1 MSAVL
6 ALFGGDGLKGG
17 NLLPY
22 LGAFALGARELSL
35 FILGKRKGEGKGLFA
50 LLTDKLIYRHA
61 QSPLCG
67 IIRGVGMK
75 K

>member
-1 MSAVL
+1 MSADL

-22 LGAFALGARELSL
+22 LGAFALWALEFSL
-35 FILGKRKGEGKGLFA
+35 FILGKREGERKGLLA
-50 LLTDKLIYRHA
+50 LLTDKLIYRHV
-61 QSPLCG
+61 QSPLYG
-67 IIRGVGMK
+67 IIRSSCMK

>member
-6 ALFGGDGLKGG
+6 ALFRGDGLKGG

-22 LGAFALGARELSL
+22 LGAFAFWAIELSL
-35 FILGKRKGEGKGLFA
+35 FILGKFKGERKRLLA

-61 QSPLCG
+61 QSPLYG
-67 IIRGVGMK
+67 IIKSLCMK